1 VPQPKRGPSL
11 GANPSHQRLML
22 RNLARSLFE
31 HERVTTTEAK
41 AKLLSPYAER
51 LITKAKKGS
60 LHHRRQVLS
69 ALGDREVTTKLF
81 EDIAPRFS
89 TRNGGYTRVL
99 KVGPR
104 NGDGAPMALIELL
117 QASVAAGSVRGEEE
131 TRRRRLRRPRRR
143 GASGEEL
150 PQDKPVR
157 SQAAEAGAAGMAP
170 AEGEP
175 AVDEGPAPAEPDETS
190 TATPDDEGPSGAGGE
205 PGRQRGA
212 GSAGPQNG
220 GGAGSAGPQNGGGAG
235 SAGPQGQAG

>member
-11 GANPSHQRLML
+11 GSNPSHQRLML

-69 ALGDREVTTKLF
+69 VLGDRSVTHKLF
-81 EDIAPRFS
+81 DDIAPRFS
-89 TRNGGYTRVL
+89 SRNGGYTRVL

-104 NGDGAPMALIELL
+104 GGDGAPMALIELI
-117 QASVAAGSVRGEEE
+117 QASVGGPSTIGDEE
-131 TRRRRLRRPRRR
+131 TRRRRLRRRRR

-157 SQAAEAGAAGMAP
+157 SQAAEAGAAGTSP
-170 AEGEP
+170 AEGGP
-175 AVDEGPAPAEPDETS
+175 TPDEGPEVSEAEETRTEES
-190 TATPDDEGPSGAGGE
+190 EDEGPSGAGGA
-205 PGRQRGA
+205 PGRQG
-212 GSAGPQNG
+212 
-220 GGAGSAGPQNGGGAG
+220 
-235 SAGPQGQAG
+235 